1 MAKRAFWLMIALSL
15 TLGAQSQS
23 PPALTGVV
31 MSAEEGAMEGVLV
44 SAKREGSTITVTVVS
59 DAQGRYRFPAKRL
72 APGRYAVREEW
83 RRLGGASLCEV
94 ALARY
99 GATGLC
105 AQTLGGGR
113 DERAAALLAAAEG
126 ALLFHLGLETV
137 ETAR

>member
-1 MAKRAFWLMIALSL
+1 MRRYAARMGA
-15 TLGAQSQS
+15 TLFDAADDVLREADG
-23 PPALTGVV
+23 
-31 MSAEEGAMEGVLV
+31 SATA
-44 SAKREGSTITVTVVS
+44 AI
-59 DAQGRYRFPAKRL
+59 RL